1 MYAGDAV
8 GAAGQSAE
16 RRDRV
21 RVIGVSATWQAWRNV
36 QLIAD
41 HRREL
46 RSSNYSVFNYDVDIT
61 SVFVQARFD

>member
-1 MYAGDAV
+1 M
-8 GAAGQSAE
+8 
-16 RRDRV
+16 
-21 RVIGVSATWQAWRNV
+21 RVIGVSAAWQAWRNV

-61 SVFVQARFD
+61 SLFVQARFD